1 MVEQVQAVSGNRSPP
16 LSLGWME
23 EVAMAQVADGEAV
36 LGPTLQGDSLSGEA
50 ERSVQWT
57 LGELGY
63 PPHGGADGWYGPET
77 AAAVRMFQWLNG
89 LPVTGMVDAQT
100 LAMMQNP
107 EAVRGNG
114 ETIRASEVEA
124 IVASGNPADYAD
136 PSGPQPAVSDPD
148 SGTDSTHA
156 TGSAESVDEALAST
170 IATEDEAPDSAG
182 TLRQGEHY
190 DELNN
195 QPHAEL
201 DEAVLARM
209 QMLSAARGISLEE
222 AAWIVLSEYPNGS
235 RQQMEVADSLE
246 RINEDR
252 PFVSDSSPA
261 DPADTTGEDSAPMAS
276 DSGTIFVGPGEEPP
290 ANPGGRPVASAD

>member
-1 MVEQVQAVSGNRSPP
+1 MVEQVQAVSGNSSPP

-23 EVAMAQVADGEAV
+23 EVTMAQVADAEAV

-77 AAAVRMFQWLNG
+77 AAAVSMFQWLNG
-89 LPVTGMVDAQT
+89 LPVTGVVDAQT

-114 ETIRASEVEA
+114 ETLNASEVDA
-124 IVASGNPADYAD
+124 IIANGNPADYAD
-136 PSGPQPAVSDPD
+136 PSGPQPVVSESDNATGGE
-148 SGTDSTHA
+148 SAHE
-156 TGSAESVDEALAST
+156 TGSAESVDEALSNT
-170 IATEDEAPDSAG
+170 IATEDEAPEHVNSDSAA
-182 TLRQGEHY
+182 TYY
-190 DELNN
+190 DNLNI
-195 QPHAEL
+195 QAQSEL
-201 DEAVLARM
+201 DAAVLARM
-209 QMLSAARGISLEE
+209 QLLSAARGISLEQ
-222 AAWIVLSEYPNGS
+222 AGWIMLSEYANGS
-235 RQQMEVADSLE
+235 REQMEIADSLE

-252 PFVSDSSPA
+252 PFVS
-261 DPADTTGEDSAPMAS
+261 SAQTPTSATS
-276 DSGTIFVGPGEEPP
+276 GQGTIFVGPGEGPP